1 MKPRPAKPRIIIAHV
16 EFGVT
21 GHVMPLVV
29 LVGTIEVPVSMWWQ
43 LKRVGLLD
51 LREESYGLVGSALFA
66 ATAAS

>member
-43 LKRVGLLD
+43 L
-51 LREESYGLVGSALFA
+51 
-66 ATAAS
+66 